1 MHTGSITFAKVFAK
15 ENNPS
20 ESINKKPK
28 NVKCNDL
35 LYVLC
40 KS

>member
-1 MHTGSITFAKVFAK
+1 MHIESITFAKVFAK

-20 ESINKKPK
+20 QSMNKKLK

-35 LYVLC
+35 LYVLR